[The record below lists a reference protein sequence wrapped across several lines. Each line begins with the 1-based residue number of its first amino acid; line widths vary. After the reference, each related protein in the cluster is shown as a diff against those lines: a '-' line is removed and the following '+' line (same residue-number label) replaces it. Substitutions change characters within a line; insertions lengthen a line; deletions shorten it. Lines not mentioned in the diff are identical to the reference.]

1 MSGFFLA
8 VIGITSPSRGPTGC
22 DARVS
27 DAEQMDNACSDLP
40 SRIRNHLRESPARYP
55 DTKSPSRRQRR
66 HCSQVCRPRFPH
78 LAPSHIPQAT
88 DPKLLFRTRT
98 PTQNTFGEA
107 FGEARAAT
115 VESGFASKTAR
126 LRDQLPLLQKKKN
139 LGARATYLR

>member
-1 MSGFFLA
+1 MPAPVSTLSPQA
-8 VIGITSPSRGPTGC
+8 TSLKT
-22 DARVS
+22 
-27 DAEQMDNACSDLP
+27 L
-40 SRIRNHLRESPARYP
+40 IRNCFFVSGHLLKRRSVRRSAPRPGSATHAYRRSEYETTTRR
-55 DTKSPSRRQRR
+55 PSR
-66 HCSQVCRPRFPH
+66 HCSRVRRPRFPH

-126 LRDQLPLLQKKKN
+126 LRGQRPLLQKKKN